1 MNRKFKLTV
10 ILLFI
15 FLAAVI
21 NTFAVE
27 KSKEYHESWP
37 VNSVESLEINNKFGD
52 IKVVNDRVDLVTID
66 VVITVEAGN
75 EINAEE
81 LLSLIDVDFN
91 KTGSTV
97 RAVTDISS
105 DFESR
110 QKFSINYEINI
121 PSDKNLKIFN
131 KYGDTFV
138 NILNANGFFDIS
150 YGNFT
155 ANELNAPTL
164 QKTEINLGYCK
175 SDIGSAND
183 ISLTIQYSNINLGQI
198 GDLTLNSKYTVI
210 SLGKADA
217 VTAESRYDTFNF
229 EDIES
234 LSVNSKYTNY
244 KVDKLLNRLEIESS
258 YGGVNINKV
267 DPEFEFIKIY
277 SSYGHIALGL
287 DDANYSLDAACK
299 YCGIS
304 FPKSRFAGNSAKED
318 HTMEVNGRVG
328 DQEGGEVDIE
338 SRYGNIK
345 MD

>member
-15 FLAAVI
+15 FLTAGI
-21 NTFAVE
+21 NAFAVE

-37 VNSVESLEINNKFGD
+37 ANSVESLEINNKFGD
-52 IKVVNDRVDLVTID
+52 IKVVNDRGDVVTID

-75 EINAEE
+75 EIKAEE
-81 LLSLIDVDFN
+81 LLSLIDVGFK
-91 KTGSTV
+91 KTGNTV
-97 RAVTDISS
+97 RAVTDISN
-105 DFESR
+105 FESR
-110 QKFSINYEINI
+110 QKFSIDYAVNI
-121 PSDKNLKIFN
+121 PSDKNLKISN

-138 NILNANGFFDIS
+138 NILNANGVFDIS

-155 ANELNAPTL
+155 ANELNAPEG
-164 QKTEINLGYCK
+164 QETEINLGYCK
-175 SDIGSAND
+175 ADIGSAND
-183 ISLTIQYSNINLGQI
+183 ISSTIQYSNINFGQI
-198 GDLTLNSKYTVI
+198 GDLTLNTKYTVI
-210 SLGKADA
+210 NLGKADA
-217 VTAESRYDTFNF
+217 VSAESRYDTFNF
-229 EDIES
+229 EEIES

-244 KVDKLLNRLEIESS
+244 KVDKLLKRLELESS
-258 YGGVNINKV
+258 YGGVRINKA
-267 DPEFEFIKIY
+267 DSEFEFIKIF

-328 DQEGGEVDIE
+328 DQEGGKVNIE

-345 MD
+345 LD